1 MIPEFE
7 QRFLSFI
14 SGGNKIAA
22 SAHLTREDGPKTPAV
37 LLCHGFTG
45 NRIEQRYIFVRLSRQ
60 LSLFGLASLRFD
72 FRGCGESEGLFKS
85 FTLVDHVE
93 DAKRALEV
101 LQNHPRVDADRIGL
115 LGYSL
120 GGCIAAVVAGECSN
134 LKTVVLWS
142 PVAFPGKL
150 FYQQRDD
157 LHPGDFLSSSREYI
171 EYDGW
176 AIGID
181 FIRSLDLVAPVK
193 SLAGFAGPVLLCHGR
208 KDKMVDVSH
217 SRAYLE
223 ARNLPDLI
231 TESLFL
237 PESGHGYKPLNE
249 DAKLLE
255 KTTLWYKQYLK

>member
-7 QRFLSFI
+7 ERYIRFS
-14 SGGNKIAA
+14 SGMEKIAA
-22 SAHLTREDGPKTPAV
+22 SVHLPKEEGCKAPAV

-60 LSLFGLASLRFD
+60 LALFGIASLRFD
-72 FRGCGESEGLFKS
+72 YRGCGESEGLFKS
-85 FTLVDHVE
+85 FTLLDHVD

-101 LQNHPRVDADRIGL
+101 LENYPGVDADRIGM

-120 GGCIAAVVAGECSN
+120 GGCVVAMVAGEYPEIKS
-134 LKTVVLWS
+134 VVLWS
-142 PVAFPGKL
+142 PVAFPQKL
-150 FYQQRDD
+150 FYRQRND
-157 LHPGDFLSSSREYI
+157 LDPSDVLSSSREYI

-181 FIRSLDLVAPVK
+181 FIRSLGQVNPVE
-193 SLAGFAGPVLLCHGR
+193 SLAGYNAPILVCHGL
-208 KDKMVDVSH
+208 KDSVVDISH
-217 SRAYLE
+217 SQAYID
-223 ARNLPDLI
+223 ARKRPGLN

-237 PESGHGYKPLNE
+237 PESGHGYKPLKE

-255 KTTLWYKQYLK
+255 KTTLWYKQYL